1 MEKQLEQLE
10 LMYPNKA
17 RGIAKFNVP
26 LAHMITA
33 GADFMLIPSRFEP
46 CGLIQLHAMRYGT
59 VFTFNTNRK
68 CSSRYASLRRLYKY
82 CNGLC
87 RYPLLLQQE
96 GLLTR

>member
-10 LMYPNKA
+10 TEYPDKA

-33 GADFMLIPSRFEP
+33 GADFMLVPSRFEP

-59 VFTFNTNRK
+59 VRSLPQA
-68 CSSRYASLRRLYKY
+68 SSTSEGTSCFSTESLLR
-82 CNGLC
+82 CC
-87 RYPLLLQQE
+87 RCPLLRQPA
-96 GLLTR
+96 GW